1 MPVPYSYVPDV
12 TGPGGTDVPSFRRCD
27 IAGGE
32 WSAGCDVGRDGRME
46 LALVIND

>member
-1 MPVPYSYVPDV
+1 MQVPDSYVPDV
-12 TGPGGTDVPSFRRCD
+12 NDRGDHVRFRRCD